1 MLRASVL
8 AILMSTSGA
17 LMAQTPP
24 PCLIVYGHGRN
35 IGSEAENL
43 AWDRLNLR
51 FNQQVATSL
60 DAAGRRVV
68 PMLLRVGSSDLAA
81 TLEAVLG
88 EAQRQGCDQV
98 VDTAVFADD
107 ASAALVLRLR
117 VHPLLPAL
125 GPRIGG
131 GSLPRVGEASY
142 TSQRDFDFS
151 NPRVLE
157 RLKLEQL
164 AAEMTA
170 GYLADVAAKP

>member
-1 MLRASVL
+1 MLRHGLIATLLL
-8 AILMSTSGA
+8 AGCA
-17 LMAQTPP
+17 AMAQTP

-35 IGSEAENL
+35 LGSEAENL

-51 FNQQVATSL
+51 FNQQVAASL

-88 EAQRQGCDQV
+88 EAQRQGCELV

-107 ASAALVLRLR
+107 ANAALVLRLR

-125 GPRIGG
+125 GPRAGAR
-131 GSLPRVGEASY
+131 LPRVGEAIY

-151 NPRVLE
+151 PRVLE
-157 RLKLEQL
+157 RLKLDQL
-164 AAEMTA
+164 AQEMTA
-170 GYLADVAAKP
+170 AYLADTAAKP

>member
-1 MLRASVL
+1 MLRAAL
-8 AILMSTSGA
+8 LFAILLSACCAA
-17 LMAQTPP
+17 LAQNP

-35 IGSEAENL
+35 LGSEAENL

-51 FNQQVATSL
+51 FNQQVAASL

-68 PMLLRVGSSDLAA
+68 PMLLRVGSSSDLGA

-88 EAQRQGCDQV
+88 EAQRQGCELV

-107 ASAALVLRLR
+107 ANAALVLRLR

-125 GPRIGG
+125 GPRAAA
-131 GSLPRVGEASY
+131 SLPRVGEAIY

-151 NPRVLE
+151 PRVLE
-157 RLKLEQL
+157 RLQL
-164 AAEMTA
+164 DRLAQEMTA
-170 GYLADVAAKP
+170 GYLADSAPRP

>member
-1 MLRASVL
+1 MLRHGLIATLLL
-8 AILMSTSGA
+8 AGCA
-17 LMAQTPP
+17 VMAQTP

-35 IGSEAENL
+35 LGSEAENL

-51 FNQQVATSL
+51 FNQQVAASL

-88 EAQRQGCDQV
+88 EAQRQGCELV

-107 ASAALVLRLR
+107 ANAALVLRLR

-125 GPRIGG
+125 GPRAGAR
-131 GSLPRVGEASY
+131 LPRVGEAIY

-151 NPRVLE
+151 PRVLE
-157 RLKLEQL
+157 RLKLDQL
-164 AAEMTA
+164 AQEMTA
-170 GYLADVAAKP
+170 AYLADTAAKP